1 MSAPRIN
8 FNPRPG
14 DSNYAAHVVLSHM
27 MVPTLVV
34 GGEPSFVV
42 RKIAPRLFRH
52 GLHMVAHWPYKKAK
66 GAFPDNIGALL
77 VLTDMVGHSM
87 SGCAVAEAE
96 KRGIPVVMGVRKY
109 AFLEQRLK
117 DAGFPEIPKL
127 APKPATSTK
136 RPLAPDIITPSIRP
150 LLVPAADAV
159 EAYLPEPSPSN
170 DTENTD
176 MPVPTTT
183 EHLSNKT
190 LRYDARTLRELYTEA
205 IMENPNITNREV
217 YQTVLLR
224 AAAKGIEAG
233 GERPDLLAAI
243 RKELRIIRP
252 KNAYVVKPVAFA
264 APAEPLTIT
273 PAKDT
278 STPASSDTERQH
290 SASGDDGPYPSL
302 AETLGQNIV
311 RIHKPEVPPVTRPAP
326 SQDVREL
333 VQMLRTA
340 MAAEGIERLTVTKGA
355 VNFRRVVVEEGEYDV

>member
-1 MSAPRIN
+1 
-8 FNPRPG
+8 
-14 DSNYAAHVVLSHM
+14 
-27 MVPTLVV
+27 
-34 GGEPSFVV
+34 
-42 RKIAPRLFRH
+42 
-52 GLHMVAHWPYKKAK
+52 
-66 GAFPDNIGALL
+66 
-77 VLTDMVGHSM
+77 
-87 SGCAVAEAE
+87 
-96 KRGIPVVMGVRKY
+96 
-109 AFLEQRLK
+109 
-117 DAGFPEIPKL
+117 
-127 APKPATSTK
+127 
-136 RPLAPDIITPSIRP
+136 
-150 LLVPAADAV
+150 VPAADAV

-278 STPASSDTERQH
+278 STPASSASST
-290 SASGDDGPYPSL
+290 SA
-302 AETLGQNIV
+302 
-311 RIHKPEVPPVTRPAP
+311 
-326 SQDVREL
+326 
-333 VQMLRTA
+333 
-340 MAAEGIERLTVTKGA
+340 
-355 VNFRRVVVEEGEYDV
+355 